1 MKIVMRHASGKESSL
16 TFKPDNHDAYQGS
29 GQDLMWIDYEA
40 NEMNRI
46 DVKECEAHE
55 DERDIA
61 NRELERKIDAMLPDE
76 IAAITKDASKWVMD
90 HEEDT
95 AQSLSILYR
104 FAAQYWNDP
113 AEIGRFV
120 KTFLGY
126 QIDGVLAARI
136 ERQE

>member
-1 MKIVMRHASGKESSL
+1 MKSNVIRLASGSHI
-16 TFKPDNHDAYQGS
+16 TFKQDNNDAYQGS
-29 GQDLMWIDYEA
+29 GQDLMWIDCKED
-40 NEMNRI
+40 EMDRI

-55 DERDIA
+55 DEREA
-61 NRELERKIDAMLPDE
+61 KNEELERKIDAMLPDE
-76 IAAITKDASKWVMD
+76 IAAITKNASKWVMD

-113 AEIGRFV
+113 AQIGHFV